1 MTNIIPEVPKDIK
14 NEISY
19 QKDSIISKVLFK
31 KDSFSIT
38 VFAISGGQE
47 ISNHTATSM
56 AIARIL
62 EGKGTFFLKNKRHR
76 FRSNDYFFMDKNL
89 VHAIKAENYTKF
101 ALYLINN
108 K

>member
-31 KDSFSIT
+31 KEGASLTI
-38 VFAISGGQE
+38 FAVSGGQE
-47 ISNHTATSM
+47 ISSHTTTSM
-56 AIARIL
+56 AIAHIL
-62 EGKGTFFLKNKRHR
+62 EGKGTFFLKNKWHR
-76 FRSNDYFFMDKNL
+76 FRSSDYFFMDKNL
-89 VHAIKAENYTKF
+89 VHAIKAENDTKF